1 MTNHTFLWRNI
12 NAIRAIM
19 HIMRVQFF
27 CKYLGKRFS
36 LLPFQVRI
44 YCLKAINEMVTGF
57 HGYGIFHTS
66 PAINALNFIKSDL
79 ITLFKV
85 IYTSG
90 QILQL
95 STVTPKRKQFVC
107 VVAHDADHFLLNNFQ
122 FFLEPFN
129 FHFLLHY
136 GPFCL

>member
-27 CKYLGKRFS
+27 CIYLGNVFHCS
-36 LLPFQVRI
+36 LY
-44 YCLKAINEMVTGF
+44 YCLKVINEMVTGF

-107 VVAHDADHFLLNNFQ
+107 VVAHDADHFLLKNLQ
-122 FFLEPFN
+122 FFLEPFD
-129 FHFLLHY
+129 FHLLVHY